1 MTERKTYGYMID
13 CKGDVVV
20 GDKIEFVE
28 GVFCGV
34 WPRGSFVG
42 HRTIR
47 AEVVADSYGQG
58 RQQHTFT
65 LRVIESLGIDR
76 IRIGAKI
83 YRRGRTVY
91 RNGTHRQAWP
101 DESSRKPVADE
112 KHARGKQA
120 RADKTERLNYGF

>member
-1 MTERKTYGYMID
+1 MTTQKTYPYVID
-13 CKGDVVV
+13 CTGDVVV

-65 LRVIESLGIDR
+65 LRVVESLGIDR
-76 IRIGAKI
+76 IRVGARI
-83 YRRGRTVY
+83 YRKGRTVY
-91 RNGTHRQAWP
+91 RNGTRRQAWP
-101 DESSRKPVADE
+101 DESSRKAVADE
-112 KHARGKQA
+112 KHDRGDHARQA
-120 RADKTERLNYGF
+120 RTERLNYGF